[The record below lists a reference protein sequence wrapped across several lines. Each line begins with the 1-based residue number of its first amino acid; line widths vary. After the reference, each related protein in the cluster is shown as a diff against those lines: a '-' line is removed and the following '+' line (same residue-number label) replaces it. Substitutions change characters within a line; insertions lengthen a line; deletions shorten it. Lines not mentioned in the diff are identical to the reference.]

1 MPEGRSRLVLVGFMG
16 CGKSTVGRLVS
27 RRLGWGFE
35 DMDRR
40 IEQRAGRAVAAI
52 FAEQGEEAFRVLER
66 EEARALQRETRCV
79 IAAGGGAFTRED
91 TRALLQQGAVTVWL
105 RVTLDTALARVP
117 LDGSRPLAGSR
128 DIMRALLAEREPSY
142 SRADA
147 TVDAGAPP
155 EEVAERVLALVR
167 GRTAEKRTRR
177 R

>member
-1 MPEGRSRLVLVGFMG
+1 VPEGRSRVVLVGFMG
-16 CGKSTVGRLVS
+16 CGKTTVGRLLA
-27 RRLGWGFE
+27 RRLGWAFE

-40 IEQRAGRAVAAI
+40 IEQRTGRTVAAV
-52 FAEQGEEAFRVLER
+52 FAEDGEESFRALER
-66 EEARALQRETRCV
+66 EEAQALRQESRCV
-79 IAAGGGAFTRED
+79 VAAGGGAFTRED
-91 TRALLQQGAVTVWL
+91 TRALLQEGAVTVWL
-105 RVTLDTALARVP
+105 RVGLDTALARVP

-128 DIMRALLAEREPSY
+128 DIMRALLAEREASY
-142 SRADA
+142 SRADV

>member
-1 MPEGRSRLVLVGFMG
+1 VVLVGFMG
-16 CGKSTVGRLVS
+16 CGKTTVGRLLA

-40 IEQRAGRAVAAI
+40 IEQRAGRPVAAI
-52 FAEQGEEAFRVLER
+52 FAEDGEEAFRALER
-66 EEARALQRETRCV
+66 EEARALQGERHCV
-79 IAAGGGAFTRED
+79 VAAGGGAFTRED
-91 TRALLQQGAVTVWL
+91 TRALLQEGAVSVWL
-105 RVTLDTALARVP
+105 RVGLDTALARVP

-142 SRADA
+142 GRADV

-155 EEVAERVLALVR
+155 DEVAERVLALVR